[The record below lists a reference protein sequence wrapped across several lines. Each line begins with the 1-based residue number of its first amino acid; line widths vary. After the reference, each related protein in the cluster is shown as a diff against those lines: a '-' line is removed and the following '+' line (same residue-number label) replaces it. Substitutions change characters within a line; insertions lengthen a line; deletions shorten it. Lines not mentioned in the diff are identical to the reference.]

1 MSKQE
6 ASNIVSVGDVLAGKY
21 RVERVLGMGGMGVVV
36 AATHLDLR
44 EVRAIKLMRPE
55 LASDQAVERFLREAR
70 AVVRLRS
77 EHVAEVYDVGRLES
91 GAPYIVMEMLEGQ
104 DLSAV
109 LKERGRLPVDEAVLY
124 IAQAC
129 HALTEAHEA
138 GIVHRD
144 LKPGNL
150 FLTRR
155 ADGSP
160 CIKVLDFGISKH
172 LSHHGDEEMTGARE
186 IMGSPLYMAP
196 EQMRAARQVDAR
208 ADVWALGAIL
218 YKLLTGR
225 APFQAA
231 TVPEIF
237 AATLGKQVRPPSFIR
252 PELPKG
258 LDAVILR
265 CLDKIAQRRYSSASD
280 LFAALR
286 PFGPWGVVDEEGE
299 LTIPLSSLRRST
311 IPPGRLR
318 MTSNPRITGSDVRI
332 TDSNQLRRLS
342 LPGTPPPPP
351 ESVAPVEAVA
361 ALDPTHLAAEF
372 AAAFAQ
378 EETSADRLMGALSSG
393 IFASSS
399 SRAVLPSV
407 TAVCAQTQG
416 AESVRA
422 EPPLV
427 EVVRASRPS
436 VPARTTLPTLPT
448 VIEPR
453 PREEDAHAEASVAPW
468 GNTRARMPQRPTR
481 LVVLAGMAAG
491 LAAIGGATL
500 AGFLFL
506 RPVHTPAAM
515 VSPTI
520 DAHAT
525 AMPGLSGVEAFA
537 APPSPEPVAQATQ
550 PSAEPAPSKVPADTK
565 KIMAPPPST
574 KSSVTVRVSTTPA
587 PPAEGPKRKR
597 ASSYDPFQG
606 RH

>member
-55 LASDQAVERFLREAR
+55 LVSDQAVERFLREAR

-104 DLSAV
+104 DLSAL
-109 LKERGRLPVDEAVLY
+109 LKERGKLPVDEAVLY

-129 HALTEAHEA
+129 HALNEAHEA
-138 GIVHRD
+138 GIIHRD

-172 LSHHGDEEMTGARE
+172 LSYHGEEEMTGARE

-196 EQMRAARQVDAR
+196 EQMRAARKVDVR

-218 YKLLTGR
+218 YKLVTGR

-237 AATLGKQVRPPSFIR
+237 AATLGKQARPPSFIR
-252 PELPKG
+252 PELSKEF
-258 LDAVILR
+258 DAVILR
-265 CLDKIAQRRYSSASD
+265 CLDKSAHRRYGSAAE
-280 LFAALR
+280 LLAALR
-286 PFGPWGVVDEEGE
+286 PFGPWGAVDQADE
-299 LTIPLSSLRRST
+299 LTHPRSSLRRST

-318 MTSNPRITGSDVRI
+318 MSSNPRISLSDARS
-332 TDSNQLRRLS
+332 TDSHQIRRLS
-342 LPGTPPPPP
+342 LPDTPPPPP
-351 ESVAPVEAVA
+351 ESVQGGEAVS
-361 ALDPTHLAAEF
+361 ALDPTSFAAPGFASEFEF
-372 AAAFAQ
+372 AS
-378 EETSADRLMGALSSG
+378 EEAPAERSTGALSSA
-393 IFASSS
+393 IFSS
-399 SRAVLPSV
+399 SRRALPSV
-407 TAVCAQTQG
+407 TAVCAHLV
-416 AESVRA
+416 ESVRA
-422 EPPLV
+422 EQPFV
-427 EVVRASRPS
+427 EVVRQSRPS

-453 PREEDAHAEASVAPW
+453 PREEDAHGEASVAPW
-468 GNTRARMPQRPTR
+468 GNTRARVAQRPTR
-481 LVVLAGMAAG
+481 LVVLAGMAAAI
-491 LAAIGGATL
+491 AAVGGAAL
-500 AGFLFL
+500 AGFLLL
-506 RPVHTPAAM
+506 RPVHTPAATIA
-515 VSPTI
+515 PTI
-520 DAHAT
+520 DVRTAAT
-525 AMPGLSGVEAFA
+525 PGLASVEVIVT
-537 APPSPEPVAQATQ
+537 PPSPEQAAKEEE
-550 PSAEPAPSKVPADTK
+550 PRALPAPSKDPPEAK
-565 KIMAPPPST
+565 KIMTPTPAT
-574 KSSVTVRVSTTPA
+574 KSSVTVRVSTPA
-587 PPAEGPKRKR
+587 PSAEGSKRPRKP
-597 ASSYDPFQG
+597 ALSYDPFQG

>member
-104 DLSAV
+104 DLSAL
-109 LKERGRLPVDEAVLY
+109 LKERGKLPVDEAVLY
-124 IAQAC
+124 VAQAC
-129 HALTEAHEA
+129 HALDEAHEA

-172 LSHHGDEEMTGARE
+172 LSYRGEEEMTGARE

-196 EQMRAARQVDAR
+196 EQMRAARTVDAR

-218 YKLLTGR
+218 YKMVTGR

-252 PELPKG
+252 PELSKDF
-258 LDAVILR
+258 DAVILR
-265 CLDKIAQRRYSSASD
+265 CLDKIAQRRYGSAAE
-280 LFAALR
+280 LLAALR
-286 PFGPWGVVDEEGE
+286 PFGPWGAVHEEGE
-299 LTIPLSSLRRST
+299 LTIPRSSLRRST

-318 MTSNPRITGSDVRI
+318 MSSNPRISLSDARL
-332 TDSNQLRRLS
+332 TDSHQIRRLS
-342 LPGTPPPPP
+342 LPDTPPPPP
-351 ESVAPVEAVA
+351 ESVQGGEAVS
-361 ALDPTHLAAEF
+361 ALDPTAFAPGFASEFMPEF
-372 AAAFAQ
+372 AS
-378 EETSADRLMGALSSG
+378 EETSAERVAGPLSSA
-393 IFASSS
+393 IFSS
-399 SRAVLPSV
+399 SRRGLPSV
-407 TAVCAQTQG
+407 TAVCVQPAD
-416 AESVRA
+416 SLRA
-422 EPPLV
+422 EPPFV
-427 EVVRASRPS
+427 EVVRPSRPNAQ
-436 VPARTTLPTLPT
+436 ARTTAPTLPT
-448 VIEPR
+448 VVEPR
-453 PREEDAHAEASVAPW
+453 PRDEDAHAEASVAPW
-468 GNTRARMPQRPTR
+468 GNTRARLPQRPAK
-481 LVVLAGMAAG
+481 LVVFAGMAAA
-491 LAAIGGATL
+491 LAAIGGAAL

-515 VSPTI
+515 VAPTL
-520 DAHAT
+520 DVHTAAT
-525 AMPGLSGVEAFA
+525 PGLASVEVLAT
-537 APPSPEPVAQATQ
+537 PPAPEPVKAEAQ
-550 PSAEPAPSKVPADTK
+550 SALPAPSKEPAEAK
-565 KIMAPPPST
+565 KTMAPPPAA
-574 KSSVTVRVSTTPA
+574 KGSVTVRVSTPA
-587 PPAEGPKRKR
+587 PSAEGSKRPRKH
-597 ASSYDPFQG
+597 SYDPFQG